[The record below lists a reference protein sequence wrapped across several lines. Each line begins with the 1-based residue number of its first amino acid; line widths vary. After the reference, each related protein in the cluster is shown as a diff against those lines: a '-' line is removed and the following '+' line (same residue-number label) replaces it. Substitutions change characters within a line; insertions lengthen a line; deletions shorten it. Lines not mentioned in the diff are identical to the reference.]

1 MKPNT
6 RRNMGILVILFA
18 PFLIWLF
25 VICFIISLKW
35 AKISFIITLVLQ
47 IIWMYAVFAGIKK
60 GNQNPGRW
68 DVRKIL
74 FILQRII
81 AIFLPA
87 IFFVVFKLLGFVDF
101 SATYIT
107 VFAIT
112 QLIMIFYQ
120 IFKGRDMIKRDDP
133 YFLLQEKD
141 DLESLF
147 QKEVK

>member
-6 RRNMGILVILFA
+6 RRNIGILVILFM

-25 VICFIISLKW
+25 VICFVISLRW
-35 AKISFIITLVLQ
+35 AKISFIITIVLQ

-60 GNQNPGRW
+60 SNQNSGRW
-68 DVRKIL
+68 DMRKIL
-74 FILQRII
+74 FIFQRII
-81 AIFLPA
+81 VIFLPA
-87 IFFVVFKLLGFVDF
+87 IVFAVFKSLGFVDF
-101 SATYIT
+101 SATYII
-107 VFAIT
+107 VFIIA

>member
-87 IFFVVFKLLGFVDF
+87 IFFVVFKSLGFVDF

-107 VFAIT
+107 VFG
-112 QLIMIFYQ
+112 LWQ
-120 IFKGRDMIKRDDP
+120 IGNIIYEILKGAKKIGGKDP
-133 YFLLQEKD
+133 CRQDELDEL
-141 DLESLF
+141 
-147 QKEVK
+147 KEV